1 MREGR
6 LNLLMSLFAVFNDN
20 DRDDTSYALARYFLQ
35 NFDRLDQLNI
45 YDVMDSCYV
54 SRSGVRRFCQSIG
67 FENFSEIKASSGEW
81 ELFRHY
87 FLTYPRLEG
96 SGTHELRR
104 DLDALYG
111 QIDGLMRTREVD
123 VVLDALHRCDQV
135 VLFSADSSSMSL
147 VEFQRAM
154 AAEGRIV
161 QLITESS
168 PAADAVRE
176 LGPNDLLLTV
186 STSGAFVRR
195 QESQVRDSGAFKVYV
210 TATQA
215 PELARLFD
223 TTLLMAQSVRD
234 PSPLH
239 RLYASYGVAYLFDRL
254 LSAYAHRYDPQLAPG
269 GTPAQPDGGH
279 APADA

>member
-1 MREGR
+1 
-6 LNLLMSLFAVFNDN
+6 
-20 DRDDTSYALARYFLQ
+20 
-35 NFDRLDQLNI
+35 FDHLDQLNI
-45 YDVMDSCYV
+45 YDVMDSCFV

-81 ELFRHY
+81 QLFRHY
-87 FLTYPRLEG
+87 FLSYPRLEG
-96 SGTHELRR
+96 AGSHNLCQ

-111 QIDGLMRTREVD
+111 QIDLLLDAQEVK
-123 VVLDALHRCDQV
+123 VVLDALHRCDQL

-147 VEFQRAM
+147 VEFQCAM
-154 AAEGRIV
+154 AMEGRIV

-168 PAADAVRE
+168 PAADAIRE

-195 QESQVRDSGAFKVYV
+195 QQAQIRDSGAFKVYV

-215 PELARLFD
+215 QELEQLFD
-223 TTLLMAQSVRD
+223 TVLAMAQDVRR

-239 RLYASYGVAYLFDRL
+239 RMYASYGVAYLFDRL
-254 LSAYAHRYDPQLAPG
+254 FSAYAHRYDAHLSLD
-269 GTPAQPDGGH
+269 DGSLRH
-279 APADA
+279 

>member
-96 SGTHELRR
+96 SGSHELRR

-111 QIDGLMRTREVD
+111 QIDKLAASREVD
-123 VVLDALHRCDQV
+123 AVLDALHRCDQV

-154 AAEGRIV
+154 ALEGRIV

-195 QESQVRDSGAFKVYV
+195 QRAQIRDSGAFKAYV
-210 TATQA
+210 TATRSQ
-215 PELARLFD
+215 ELEQLFD
-223 TTLLMAQSVRD
+223 TTLLMVQNVSG
-234 PSPLH
+234 PSPMH

-254 LSAYAHRYDPQLAPG
+254 FYAYAHRYDAQLAPNDD
-269 GTPAQPDGGH
+269 PPRV
-279 APADA
+279 

>member
-35 NFDRLDQLNI
+35 NFDHLDQLNI
-45 YDVMDSCYV
+45 YDVMDSCFV

-67 FENFSEIKASSGEW
+67 FENFSEIKARSDEW
-81 ELFRHY
+81 QLFRHY
-87 FLTYPRLEG
+87 FLTYPRLEQAG
-96 SGTHELRR
+96 SHNLRH
-104 DLDALYG
+104 DLDQLYG
-111 QIDGLMRTREVD
+111 QIDELMDTREVD
-123 VVLDALHRCDQV
+123 VVLDALHRCDQL

-154 AAEGRIV
+154 ALEGRIV

-176 LGPNDLLLTV
+176 LGPNDLLLAV

-195 QESQVRDSGAFKVYV
+195 QQAQIRDSGAFKVYV
-210 TATQA
+210 TATRSQD
-215 PELARLFD
+215 LQQLFD
-223 TTLLMAQSVRD
+223 TTLSMATDVQG

-239 RLYASYGVAYLFDRL
+239 RMYASYGVAYLFDRL
-254 LSAYAHRYDPQLAPG
+254 FSAYAHRYDDQLSLD
-269 GTPAQPDGGH
+269 DGS
-279 APADA
+279 PSR

>member
-35 NFDRLDQLNI
+35 NFDHLDQLNI
-45 YDVMDSCYV
+45 YDVMDSCFV

-96 SGTHELRR
+96 AGSHTLRQDLGT
-104 DLDALYG
+104 LYG
-111 QIDGLMRTREVD
+111 QIDELMGTHEVD
-123 VVLDALHRCDQV
+123 VVLDALHRCDQL

-154 AAEGRIV
+154 ALEGRIV

-168 PAADAVRE
+168 PAADAIRE

-195 QESQVRDSGAFKVYV
+195 QQAQVQDSGAFKVYV
-210 TATQA
+210 TATQS
-215 PELARLFD
+215 PELMRLFD
-223 TTLLMAQSVRD
+223 TTLCMAQDVQD

-239 RLYASYGVAYLFDRL
+239 RMYASYGVAYLFDRL
-254 LSAYAHRYDPQLAPG
+254 FSAYAHRYD
-269 GTPAQPDGGH
+269 AQFSL
-279 APADA
+279 DAGKPRR